1 MKICTPSAFRL
12 WSSRCRKS
20 RFSLNASNS
29 RRSFSMPVSSA
40 MPMRLVSPLMT
51 YSSRPSAPLEHL
63 LGHGDR
69 LQHDLVHVCV
79 CLGELAQDLL
89 AHLAQR
95 APAELLVQKV
105 RGTLE
110 LVGRVMALELD
121 DAVLH
126 LAVVSHQYHQHPAL
140 RH

>member
-40 MPMRLVSPLMT
+40 MPMRLVALDDVLEPPF
-51 YSSRPSAPLEHL
+51 RAAREHL

-89 AHLAQR
+89 AHLGQR
-95 APAELLVQKV
+95 PPAELPVQ
-105 RGTLE
+105 E
-110 LVGRVMALELD
+110 
-121 DAVLH
+121 
-126 LAVVSHQYHQHPAL
+126 
-140 RH
+140 